1 MVGTLPGFVFTPAGV
16 VELAARDTGERWLM
30 EPGRWTGT
38 GQSGKKYD
46 EPGVRMADA
55 GTPAA
60 FLDGTT
66 DELARWL
73 WGRGPEPEGGRGDE
87 SVLGALREAR
97 SAGMN

>member
-1 MVGTLPGFVFTPAGV
+1 MV
-16 VELAARDTGERWLM
+16 
-30 EPGRWTGT
+30 
-38 GQSGKKYD
+38 
-46 EPGVRMADA
+46 DA

-87 SVLGALREAR
+87 LVLRALREDR
-97 SAGMN
+97 SVGIN